1 MRIKPMLAQK
11 FDSNRICFETQEV
24 YIQPKLDGIRCIFT
38 KDGAYSRVGNQFMN
52 LEHIELKLNMFFKN
66 NPDAILDGELY
77 NHTLKND
84 FEKIVSLVKKKKPTQ
99 KDKVDAQ
106 TMIQYHI
113 YDLIPA
119 KPSMNRVYKER
130 YKVLTKEFKKKK
142 YDRMVELVKTYTVIN
157 YDEAIKYQKSFLKQ
171 GYEGAI
177 LRKNGL
183 YKQKRA
189 WELQKMKDFHDTEA
203 TIVGYE
209 IGKGKRKGTLGK
221 FLMQDDEGVEF
232 GCPPGKGYTY
242 KDMKNML
249 ENIDDYIG
257 QRATF
262 TYFQRTKAGSYR
274 HPLFKGLRNYE

>member
-11 FDSNRICFETQEV
+11 FNSSRMCFETQEV

-38 KDGAYSRVGNQFMN
+38 KDGAYSRANNQFMN
-52 LEHIELKLNMFFKN
+52 LEHLELKLKMFFKN

-77 NHTLKND
+77 NHKLKND
-84 FEKIVSLVKKKKPTQ
+84 FEKIVSLVRKQKPTQ
-99 KDKVDAQ
+99 KDRVEAQ
-106 TMIQYHI
+106 TMTQYHI

-119 KPSMNRVYKER
+119 KPSMNKVYKER
-130 YKVLTKEFKKKK
+130 YKILTKEFKKKK
-142 YDRMVELVKTYTVIN
+142 YDRMIELVKTYTIAD
-157 YDEAIKYQKSFLKQ
+157 YDEAVTYQKSFLKQ

-203 TIVGYE
+203 TIIGYE
-209 IGKGKRKGTLGK
+209 VGKGKRKGTLGK

-249 ENIDDYIG
+249 DNIDDYIG

>member
-1 MRIKPMLAQK
+1 
-11 FDSNRICFETQEV
+11 
-24 YIQPKLDGIRCIFT
+24 
-38 KDGAYSRVGNQFMN
+38 
-52 LEHIELKLNMFFKN
+52 
-66 NPDAILDGELY
+66 
-77 NHTLKND
+77 
-84 FEKIVSLVKKKKPTQ
+84 
-99 KDKVDAQ
+99 
-106 TMIQYHI
+106 
-113 YDLIPA
+113 
-119 KPSMNRVYKER
+119 MNRVYKER
-130 YKVLTKEFKKKK
+130 YKILTKEFNKKK
-142 YDRMVELVKTYTVIN
+142 YDRMIELVKTDTVAD
-157 YDEAIKYQKSFLKQ
+157 YDEAVTYQKSFLKK

-203 TIVGYE
+203 TIIGYE
-209 IGKGKRKGTLGK
+209 VGKGKREGHLGK
-221 FLMQDDEGVEF
+221 FLMQDDEGVKF

-242 KDMKNML
+242 KDMKDML